1 MARLRADRRAR
12 RPAERWSGG
21 NIPFHFKLRTGDV
34 GRGFVEADV
43 VVERTYTTQFVQ
55 HCHLEPHSVVARFDR
70 GGGLSVWV
78 STAGPHTLR
87 GMLAELLGLPLGRVR
102 VHVPGV
108 GGAFGSKMYL
118 RGIVPPAVLLAR
130 AVPGRPVRLVF
141 DRTEEFRSAGGRVPM
156 RITMRTGARRDGTLT
171 ARQVTMWGEQGAY
184 ADVSPLILRSSGYSS
199 PGPYRIPNASVDAY
213 LVYTNRVPS
222 GAFRALGVPQTCWA
236 GEQQMDEL
244 AAELG
249 MSPVELRR
257 INLLRDGDTN
267 VTGEVMRDVGAGT
280 CLDAVAARVTPGPAT
295 SPPGPADDRRAGHR
309 SRRGTGV
316 ALVWKSSL
324 SPAVSFATVRL
335 NHDGGIEL
343 NTAAVDNGQGA
354 HTVLAQIAAETLSVP
369 VESIHVAATDTQV
382 NPFDRGSTASRTTYA
397 MGNAVRRASVAL
409 LDRLREVAAGVLET
423 APSNLVFKD
432 GTVAVAGG
440 DPGVRPTYG
449 EIITRHFH
457 GPGELV
463 GNGHYGSHRD
473 HDPPDPAT
481 GRSTRP
487 TPFWMY
493 GAVAADVEVDTETG
507 RLTVRRVVNVVDA
520 GKAINPLTCEMQI
533 HGATLQGLGMAVME
547 DLGFPGGIP
556 SDTSFG
562 RYRIPAFGD
571 LPEIESVI
579 VETPTGDGPFG
590 ARGIGEIGL
599 AAVPAAIGN
608 AVHAATG
615 RRVADL
621 PINARELARRE
632 EGAR

>member
-1 MARLRADRRAR
+1 
-12 RPAERWSGG
+12 
-21 NIPFHFKLRTGDV
+21 
-34 GRGFVEADV
+34 
-43 VVERTYTTQFVQ
+43 
-55 HCHLEPHSVVARFDR
+55 
-70 GGGLSVWV
+70 
-78 STAGPHTLR
+78 
-87 GMLAELLGLPLGRVR
+87 
-102 VHVPGV
+102 
-108 GGAFGSKMYL
+108 
-118 RGIVPPAVLLAR
+118 
-130 AVPGRPVRLVF
+130 
-141 DRTEEFRSAGGRVPM
+141 
-156 RITMRTGARRDGTLT
+156 
-171 ARQVTMWGEQGAY
+171 
-184 ADVSPLILRSSGYSS
+184 
-199 PGPYRIPNASVDAY
+199 
-213 LVYTNRVPS
+213 
-222 GAFRALGVPQTCWA
+222 
-236 GEQQMDEL
+236 
-244 AAELG
+244 
-249 MSPVELRR
+249 
-257 INLLRDGDTN
+257 
-267 VTGEVMRDVGAGT
+267 
-280 CLDAVAARVTPGPAT
+280 
-295 SPPGPADDRRAGHR
+295 
-309 SRRGTGV
+309 
-316 ALVWKSSL
+316 
-324 SPAVSFATVRL
+324 
-335 NHDGGIEL
+335 
-343 NTAAVDNGQGA
+343 
-354 HTVLAQIAAETLSVP
+354 
-369 VESIHVAATDTQV
+369 V